1 VVARIS
7 SWIARALVVACA
19 LFAVVTGAYA
29 ARYVGEWR
37 AGRTEARIRQ
47 QPYRSPGFQLV
58 VEGLRATI
66 PPDASLL
73 LEPVALD
80 ASGATPAWRWHLF
93 LNEALAPIRCYVRQP
108 ARASGTLVDYPLWL
122 RHHFPSMR
130 LPEFEGQRERT
141 QDADALSGAELAH
154 AEERALEER
163 GIEWRL
169 RYPQQAGA
177 LSTKGALASLELAR
191 RAGDE
196 WQRVEIVPRQLVRAR
211 VAPSVLTAL
220 ATALCLWLAGHAL
233 LALARA
239 RPRSLLEGHASAL
252 GLGLVV
258 GPALG
263 LAYAWVAGPLSAT
276 PGRVLLGAMLAAGLL
291 ALWRNH
297 RAWTGAPEK
306 SNASSWSTLQRPA
319 LFVPLALLAFALF
332 QAASVPMHSF
342 DAIFHFAYKAKLLFH
357 EGLGTSG
364 WTDLVGPVGR
374 IATHPDY
381 PPGLAALGALAG
393 SWRGEVDERAVRML
407 MPFFLLAGAGWLWAA
422 LAPRS
427 RWAALGAVTSLCAL
441 PFLYFVWPLN
451 EAAWPGL
458 AELVLGRG
466 VFAEGVLPGTSPLL
480 DGTGDLP
487 LGTLLVGALFFLVR
501 ALRAEGTASEASLA
515 GVLLGGALL
524 TKNEGLVLA
533 GILVLALG
541 LALVL
546 GRVSRLGTEC
556 AQRSPARV
564 AARLGLALALAGLVA
579 LPWLAVRNVVPS
591 IDEGYPAMF
600 TRENLASAMA
610 GGRPHDIAAA
620 FWQSF
625 TNTARWGFLWLAF
638 ALGLAALVL
647 RRGLRELDAT
657 AAALVTL
664 LALALY
670 FTVLLVSPW
679 SLELL
684 FATLIPDRL
693 LVHVAPLAI
702 WCVSAAGWPQREA
715 A

>member
-1 VVARIS
+1 MVARIS
-7 SWIARALVVACA
+7 SWLVAACA

-29 ARYVGEWR
+29 LRYVGEWR
-37 AGRTEARIRQ
+37 AGRTEQRIKQ

-66 PPDASLL
+66 PSDAKVL

-122 RHHFPSMR
+122 RHHFPSLR
-130 LPEFEGQRERT
+130 LPEFQGQREREH
-141 QDADALSGAELAH
+141 QADTLSREELAQ
-154 AEERALEER
+154 AEARALEER

-191 RAGDE
+191 RSGNE
-196 WQRVEIVPRQLVRAR
+196 WQHVDIVAKQLAR
-211 VAPSVLTAL
+211 TRIAPSVMAAL
-220 ATALCLWLAGHAL
+220 GTVLCFLLAGHAL

-239 RPRSLLEGHASAL
+239 RPRSLVEGHASAL

-276 PGRVLLGAMLAAGLL
+276 PGRVLLGVMLVAGLP

-297 RAWTGAPEK
+297 RAWTRAPGEDR
-306 SNASSWSTLQRPA
+306 AVERWTTLQRLA
-319 LFVPLALLAFALF
+319 LVVPLAFLGFALF
-332 QAASVPMHSF
+332 HAASAPMHSF

-364 WTDLVGPVGR
+364 WTDLVGPLGR

-393 SWRGEVDERAVRML
+393 ALRGEVDQRAVRML
-407 MPFFLLAGAGWLWAA
+407 MPFFLLAGTGWLWAA
-422 LAPRS
+422 LVARS
-427 RWAALGAVTSLCAL
+427 RWAALGGATILTAL
-441 PFLYFVWPLN
+441 PFLYFVWPLT

-458 AELVLGRG
+458 AELVTGGG

-487 LGTLLVGALFFLVR
+487 LGALLVGALFFLVR
-501 ALRAEGTASEASLA
+501 ALGAGGTLGETALA

-524 TKNEGLVLA
+524 TKNEGLALA
-533 GILVLALG
+533 GVLVTALG

-546 GRVSRLGTEC
+546 GRALRERADGAQRPFASIASRL
-556 AQRSPARV
+556 A
-564 AARLGLALALAGLVA
+564 LALALAGLVA
-579 LPWLAVRNVVPS
+579 LPWYAVRGAIPS
-591 IDEGYPAMF
+591 IDEGYPSML
-600 TRENLASAMA
+600 TRENLASAFA
-610 GGRPHDIAAA
+610 GDRPFAIAGA

-625 TNTARWGFLWLAF
+625 TNTARWGLLWLAF
-638 ALGLAALVL
+638 ALGLALLTA
-647 RRGLRELDAT
+647 RRGLRELDAS
-657 AAALVTL
+657 AAALATL

-670 FTVLLVSPW
+670 FAVLLVSPW

-693 LVHVAPLAI
+693 LVHLAPLAI
-702 WCVSAAGWPQREA
+702 WCVSAAGWPEREA